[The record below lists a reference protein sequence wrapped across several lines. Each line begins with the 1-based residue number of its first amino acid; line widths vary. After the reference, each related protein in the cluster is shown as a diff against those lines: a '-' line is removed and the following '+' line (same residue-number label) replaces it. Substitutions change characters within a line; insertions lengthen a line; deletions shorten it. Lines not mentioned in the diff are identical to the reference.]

1 MKTREELLARGE
13 GVATA
18 MSLEKVREL
27 RGRVENYMK
36 LLFQLKA
43 EVLTFW
49 KREGM
54 KIFASGED
62 PTNEFSMLI
71 GTLHAASWGLLEQ
84 ESLLEKG
91 GEA

>member
-1 MKTREELLARGE
+1 MKTREELLMRGE

-27 RGRVENYMK
+27 RGRVEDYMK

-49 KREGM
+49 KREG
-54 KIFASGED
+54 IRQFAGTPPRED
-62 PTNEFSMLI
+62 FDSLVSVLQGVTW
-71 GTLHAASWGLLEQ
+71 TLLEQ
-84 ESLLEKG
+84 EALLEEG
-91 GEA
+91 GKA